1 MPDIHDRIVN
11 LERLIMTMAKKP
23 NIRES
28 EEPKDDDQ
36 VNPIDLRETTID
48 RLSDHGSMRA
58 SVSELHYV
66 GGEHWAA
73 ILDSI
78 SDLKVYFDQEEQ
90 LRLATSPDQPQHEYG
105 TSGDVHDWPGKHS
118 QLLYGRSKPASQAE
132 LLAAL
137 PPKSSVDRYISRYF
151 NRQELISCEPMP
163 LSGEISNLSYKPQ
176 LRSTALHF
184 SKR

>member
-11 LERLIMTMAKKP
+11 LERLIMTMARKP
-23 NIRES
+23 KIKEN

-36 VNPIDLRETTID
+36 VNPVDLQETTID

-73 ILDSI
+73 ILDGI
-78 SDLKVYFDQEEQ
+78 SDLKVHFDQEEQ
-90 LRLATSPDQPQHEYG
+90 LRLANSPDRPQHDYG
-105 TSGDVHDWPGKHS
+105 SSGDVHAWPGKRS
-118 QLLYGRSKPASQAE
+118 QLLYGRSKPASLVE

-151 NRQELISCEPMP
+151 NRQELVSCKPMS
-163 LSGEISNLSYKPQ
+163 LIGEI
-176 LRSTALHF
+176 
-184 SKR
+184 